1 MIKNILL
8 VVILFFGA
16 SYVSAQLSPVE
27 MGEKIEKENEILS
40 VKCSQKMLP
49 YIINH
54 LYNYGFRIVSM
65 SCNEPVE
72 PIWVINYVS
81 MQ

>member
-1 MIKNILL
+1 MFLL
-8 VVILFFGA
+8 VVNSIN
-16 SYVSAQLSPVE
+16 AQLSPAELGVAYQHS
-27 MGEKIEKENEILS
+27 EKASDNSPEIFT
-40 VKCSQKMLP
+40 VKCSDKMLG

-54 LYNYGFRIVSM
+54 LYNWGFRIVSM